1 MTDHDAQR
9 IFCIVGSLRSQSN
22 NRRLLHEA
30 MDVVPAQHLCD
41 ENQGLKAVPPFD
53 ADDESAVPGEVDE
66 MCSLIAAADAVL
78 VATPEYN
85 GSVPGQLK
93 NAVDW
98 ASRPFATSVLRG
110 KPCAVIGA
118 SPGPGGARSAVCDL
132 QRILERSGADVIA
145 DTVCIP
151 EPRSSST
158 GATVCPTRA
167 CAGTSPPYSN
177 RSSPQRG
184 VQRTGTRSNH
194 PNEKRRSS

>member
-9 IFCIVGSLRSQSN
+9 IFCIVGSLRSQSI

-41 ENQGLKAVPPFD
+41 EYQGLKAVPPFD
-53 ADDESAVPGEVDE
+53 ADDQSAVPGEVDE

-118 SPGPGGARSAVCDL
+118 SPGPGGARSAICDL

-151 EPRSSST
+151 R
-158 GATVCPTRA
+158 ATELF
-167 CAGTSPPYSN
+167 N
-177 RSSPQRG
+177 RSDCLPDSGLRG
-184 VQRTGTRSNH
+184 HLTTVLESLIAAARGSADRNTIE
-194 PNEKRRSS
+194 PPK